1 MAIEYRIALHA
12 RTPSGLDTIG
22 EFFIGANRQAA
33 KDLFNTLT
41 GSSEGIQEGLLLMEL
56 QEINRN
62 LPLDIRMI
70 HCTLDQVAENCRLIA
85 KAQFRALTLKE
96 S

>member
-12 RTPSGLDTIG
+12 RTASGLDTFG
-22 EFFIGANRQAA
+22 EFFIGTDRQAA
-33 KDLFNTLT
+33 KELFNTLK
-41 GSSEGIQEGLLLMEL
+41 GSSDGIENGLLLMEL
-56 QEINRN
+56 REVNRN

-85 KAQFRALTLKE
+85 KSQFKAHNLKP
-96 S
+96 